1 MFYVDGKRSDTLDT
15 ILSPMNEAYFGKS
28 PELLAIEKKIGEVR
42 NEYDSDHLSVN
53 SSKELRDLSRM
64 IADFFGF
71 KEFYLA
77 VDMTGNFNAYTYPI
91 SNMIGAGNPKKY
103 VILSKNGYKY
113 SKDAGYSMMIYIHKG
128 LFFND
133 KITNG
138 EILAVLLHEIGHN
151 FQASL
156 NDVSLGFSY
165 VQRAIAAI
173 LLPVYILLDIPQ
185 GSFKASASLTKVT
198 RDAFIDT
205 LNNWRKNNP
214 SLIRAYDTAAN
225 IVKSV
230 LGIGFMAL
238 DTIATVQQWFNPIGV
253 FANAFY
259 RLVNTVTNPQF
270 ILDLPSIL
278 IGFKNESLAD
288 NFATIYGYGPELSSG
303 HKKMRDLDF
312 GILNRQTIR
321 NMPFLGSYTDFLN
334 IPSLM
339 IYSIIDPHPDY
350 AFRVNDQIKLLKNEL
365 KKDKNMPPRMKADI
379 NHQIAEIE
387 KTLKDFTDVNQRGFE
402 YSNSLA
408 NLSLVMFGGDWRSF
422 LANGNTRDFDR
433 LYDYAQKNTLKK
445 QAEDKERIK
454 DKSVIS
460 KVKFR

>member
-1 MFYVDGKRSDTLDT
+1 
-15 ILSPMNEAYFGKS
+15 
-28 PELLAIEKKIGEVR
+28 
-42 NEYDSDHLSVN
+42 
-53 SSKELRDLSRM
+53 
-64 IADFFGF
+64 
-71 KEFYLA
+71 
-77 VDMTGNFNAYTYPI
+77 
-91 SNMIGAGNPKKY
+91 
-103 VILSKNGYKY
+103 
-113 SKDAGYSMMIYIHKG
+113 
-128 LFFND
+128 
-133 KITNG
+133 
-138 EILAVLLHEIGHN
+138 
-151 FQASL
+151 
-156 NDVSLGFSY
+156 
-165 VQRAIAAI
+165 
-173 LLPVYILLDIPQ
+173 
-185 GSFKASASLTKVT
+185 
-198 RDAFIDT
+198 
-205 LNNWRKNNP
+205 
-214 SLIRAYDTAAN
+214 
-225 IVKSV
+225 
-230 LGIGFMAL
+230 MAL

-339 IYSIIDPHPDY
+339 ISSIIDPHPDY